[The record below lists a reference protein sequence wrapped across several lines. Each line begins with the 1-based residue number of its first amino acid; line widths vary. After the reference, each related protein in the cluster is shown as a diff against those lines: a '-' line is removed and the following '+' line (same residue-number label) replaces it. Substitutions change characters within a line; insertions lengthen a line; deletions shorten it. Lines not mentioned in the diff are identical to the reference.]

1 MVPLYTP
8 SSNAALSHVSLE
20 DLKPPP
26 VHVLFSFISCQVVEQ
41 ISEQII
47 AEAFLPFG
55 ILTDVNIK
63 KHNTIGVSLVMI
75 DMSKKQKRMF
85 SYHSEYHHR
94 MEDTRMDSVLCSM
107 NIVGA
112 GSCQLF
118 VRSVGS
124 TRSTWAI

>member
-8 SSNAALSHVSLE
+8 SSSAALSHVSSE

-75 DMSKKQKRMF
+75 DRQKEKKRMK
-85 SYHSEYHHR
+85 SYHGDKPS
-94 MEDTRMDSVLCSM
+94 
-107 NIVGA
+107 
-112 GSCQLF
+112 
-118 VRSVGS
+118 
-124 TRSTWAI
+124 

>member
-63 KHNTIGVSLVMI
+63 KHNTIGVSRVMI
-75 DMSKKQKRMF
+75 DRQKKEKN
-85 SYHSEYHHR
+85 
-94 MEDTRMDSVLCSM
+94 VLLSH
-107 NIVGA
+107 
-112 GSCQLF
+112 
-118 VRSVGS
+118 
-124 TRSTWAI
+124 

>member
-1 MVPLYTP
+1 VVPLYTP

-75 DMSKKQKRMF
+75 DVKIF
-85 SYHSEYHHR
+85 SLITVNTIIGWRIPEWIR
-94 MEDTRMDSVLCSM
+94 FCAV
-107 NIVGA
+107 
-112 GSCQLF
+112 
-118 VRSVGS
+118 
-124 TRSTWAI
+124 

>member
-1 MVPLYTP
+1 M
-8 SSNAALSHVSLE
+8 E

-63 KHNTIGVSLVMI
+63 KHNTIGVSLVAMDCI
-75 DMSKKQKRMF
+75 DENAPLTSV
-85 SYHSEYHHR
+85 SLHHR
-94 MEDTRMDSVLCSM
+94 TEDTKMALGLCSM
-107 NIVGA
+107 NTVGA
-112 GSCQLF
+112 ASCRRFGPCAGLI
-118 VRSVGS
+118 
-124 TRSTWAI
+124 RSTWAT